1 MAQARNSEV
10 AKLPPDLVKLALD
23 APRAVYMALRR
34 PDGYGR
40 GWGYSAWDVFDG
52 SPDLGIKIGTLGQLE
67 RAQANIKPLWGYQR
81 VGMTEI
87 IRAAG
92 GRRAALEG
100 LMEALWRSGRWE
112 PVRGRTSG
120 DWPIAGKWKR

>member
-52 SPDLGIKIGTLGQLE
+52 SPDLGIKIGTL
-67 RAQANIKPLWGYQR
+67 ANWS
-81 VGMTEI
+81 
-87 IRAAG
+87 
-92 GRRAALEG
+92 GRRQTSN
-100 LMEALWRSGRWE
+100 RSGATN
-112 PVRGRTSG
+112 GS
-120 DWPIAGKWKR
+120 A